1 MPIIQFD
8 GPNMTKEEKA
18 QLAMKLTAAATEVFP
33 AIPAEAYVLVIRENS
48 RDNFAV
54 GGKLVSDRAK

>member
-8 GPNMTKEEKA
+8 GPKMTKEEKA
-18 QLAMKLTAAATEVFP
+18 QLAAKLTQAAIEVFP
-33 AIPAEAYVLVIRENS
+33 AIPPEAYVMVIRENS

-54 GGKLVSDRAK
+54 GGKLVADKA